1 MRHTDNGL
9 DNAARNSCQEREVPM
24 HDVERLKVT
33 GENQRLNSSSALHRP
48 TRIDVH
54 MLVDKQPGAS
64 KSPYKLSSSGSIL
77 HWVSTSG
84 LEAKD

>member
-1 MRHTDNGL
+1 M
-9 DNAARNSCQEREVPM
+9 PM

-54 MLVDKQPGAS
+54 MLVDKQPVAS
-64 KSPYKLSSSGSIL
+64 KAHINYPAPVVYSI
-77 HWVSTSG
+77 G
-84 LEAKD
+84 